1 MGTKYEPT
9 EEIKALYK
17 DIKWEKGT
25 KLEKRWEIQVCLLFQ
40 RAIERLM
47 SEISE
52 IQSES
57 TRMKVT
63 SSEGKVFHQ
72 IVK

>member
-1 MGTKYEPT
+1 
-9 EEIKALYK
+9 
-17 DIKWEKGT
+17 
-25 KLEKRWEIQVCLLFQ
+25 
-40 RAIERLM
+40 M